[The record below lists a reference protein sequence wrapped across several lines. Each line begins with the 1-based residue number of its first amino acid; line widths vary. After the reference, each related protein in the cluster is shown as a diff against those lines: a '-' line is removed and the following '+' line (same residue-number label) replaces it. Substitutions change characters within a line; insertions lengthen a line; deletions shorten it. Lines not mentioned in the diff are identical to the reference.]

1 MIVSPLSLD
10 RYVFKRIEITAVER
24 SEEAGESTANQI
36 NATVAS
42 SRHQSE
48 ENRFMLTL
56 EINLLEDPSSLLKPF
71 YTGTLIIEGYFS
83 ISTHLP
89 KEKWEELVIVNGT
102 SLLFGAVREM
112 VVNLTSRGPWPPVML
127 RTVGFADTARKL
139 IAKQSAVLQ
148 QSAAGKRAVGEPRE
162 IATRPLF

>member
-10 RYVFKRIEITAVER
+10 RYAFRRIEIIAAEESEGASEAAVNR
-24 SEEAGESTANQI
+24 I

-56 EINLLEDPSSLLKPF
+56 EINLLADPTSLLKPF

-83 ISTHLP
+83 ISEQLP
-89 KEKWEELVIVNGT
+89 KDRWEELVIANGT
-102 SLLFGAVREM
+102 SLLFGAIREM
-112 VVNLTSRGPWPPVML
+112 VVNVTSRGPWPPVML
-127 RTVGFADTARKL
+127 RTVNFVDTARRL
-139 IAKQSAVLQ
+139 IAKQTTAEISGARV
-148 QSAAGKRAVGEPRE
+148 SGSRE
-162 IATRPLF
+162 IATAPLL